1 MTNLERNILGML
13 ICDND
18 GIYDALI
25 HRVKN
30 IVIGAATDRHPLEN
44 FPTMAAAHRVSNAL
58 ETHMLA
64 WLGEIHDRYGYEEL
78 PWLPIVTEIMH
89 TACYHKLIN
98 WNELANELLRHFK
111 DDIEYYERN
120 VKEEN
125 WG

>member
-1 MTNLERNILGML
+1 MTDLERNILGML

-18 GIYDALI
+18 GIYDPLI
-25 HRVKN
+25 DRVRTV
-30 IVIGAATDRHPLEN
+30 VIEAAADRHPLEN
-44 FPTMAAAHRVSNAL
+44 FPRMAASYRVSHAL
-58 ETHMLA
+58 EKAMLA
-64 WLGEIHDRYGYEEL
+64 WCDEAKDRYGYEKL
-78 PWLPIVTEIMH
+78 PWLAVVHEILYK
-89 TACYHKLIN
+89 ACYHKLVN